1 MKSSAPRPAPSGGP
15 TSARRKASSSVA
27 NATAVSATRK
37 KANAAAK
44 PDGAAG
50 RSTAMSSASGSS
62 VATAAA
68 AYQRHSARW
77 RVAAMAAPQAAT
89 PARSAT
95 AAARSSR
102 HSWARRASLPSQI
115 SAAAQAAPSAKP
127 LATSGTR
134 RRERAGPQEKPSG
147 RRAASST
154 TSAHAPAASETA
166 VPPAR
171 GCTPERRG
179 RLQAV
184 TTRDA
189 ASARRARHERSGE
202 LDMALAHA
210 DRPRPQVHEQ
220 RAVGPEPD
228 GAAYGRLAQ
237 LAAAQPVTPREGR
250 AFPLRER
257 RLKRGDADQRRHQPI
272 QHVDAPHVRE
282 TLVQR
287 HGATRDCRGQGIAHV
302 DADAD
307 GKPLEPVPLPAT
319 LAQNPGDL
327 TVIEQHIVGPLEPRD
342 RAAEQR
348 IHGVRDRETRPDGDR
363 PPRPPRHSSPSLSRS
378 DVLRAE
384 QQAKPHA
391 SGRRMPG
398 ASVAAAPGALLLG
411 DHRRSR
417 GRPERAEVVDRV
429 QRGGEPVEQPALRHA
444 PSRRELRRRNAIQR

>member
-15 TSARRKASSSVA
+15 TSARRNASSSVA
-27 NATAVSATRK
+27 DATAVSATRK
-37 KANAAAK
+37 NANAAAK

-50 RSTAMSSASGSS
+50 RSTAKSSASGSS
-62 VATAAA
+62 AATAAA

-102 HSWARRASLPSQI
+102 HSW
-115 SAAAQAAPSAKP
+115 
-127 LATSGTR
+127 TR
-134 RRERAGPQEKPSG
+134 R
-147 RRAASST
+147 
-154 TSAHAPAASETA
+154 AHAPAASETA

-171 GCTPERRG
+171 RCIPERRG

-189 ASARRARHERSGE
+189 ASARRARRERSGE

-257 RLKRGDADQRRHQPI
+257 RLERGAADQRRHQPV
-272 QHVDAPHVRE
+272 QHVDAPYVRE